1 MHQIE
6 KREFI
11 LNKHHALVSIV
22 RCEDCEFYKQN
33 EQFDDGICEFHSTE
47 KRELVCDPDDFCSG
61 GRRREKV

>member
-11 LNKHHALVSIV
+11 RYKNKLIDVV
-22 RCEDCEFYKQN
+22 RCEDCESYKRN

-61 GRRREKV
+61 GIRKEQV